1 MEITILYDNEGFK
14 KGLKSGYGFSALIR
28 SNGKNILFD
37 TGWDGGMLLS
47 NMDAFGFS
55 PRDIDVIVLSHW
67 HWDHIGGLPTVLEIT
82 KNIDVFVPASFSQHL
97 IREIEKTKKVHKVKE
112 PVEIVKGVYS
122 TGELEGRF
130 NDIII
135 GEQALAIKTSKGLV
149 VVVGCSHPGVDKIL
163 ARARSIS
170 QVYGIIGGLHS
181 FDNYGQLDGLG
192 LIAPLHCTQHK
203 NEIRNEFKDKV
214 EFGGVGWSKIVE

>member
-1 MEITILYDNEGFK
+1 MEITILYDNEGLK
-14 KGLKSGYGFSALIR
+14 NGLKPGYGFSALTK

-47 NMDAFGFS
+47 NMDALGFT

-82 KNIDVFVPASFSQHL
+82 KNTDVFVPASFSQHL
-97 IREIEKTKKVHKVKE
+97 IKEIEKTKKVHKVKE
-112 PVEIVKGVYS
+112 PAEIVKGVYS

-163 ARARSIS
+163 ARARSIG
-170 QVYGIIGGLHS
+170 QVYGIIGGLHG